1 MTLSVWYIDLSVK
14 VLLIFLSDSVNEICQ
29 ICQNTDSFRKQT
41 SVSLYEGVI
50 ELFTKVICSKLL
62 NSEMPLLCVANNALQ
77 TFFVSGS
84 TKELSILFLKC
95 MLLND
100 NYFFIVV

>member
-1 MTLSVWYIDLSVK
+1 M
-14 VLLIFLSDSVNEICQ
+14 NEICQ